1 MSLPHIAVASLGG
14 TITMTPGTTGAGV
27 TPTLGADD
35 LIAAVPGLQRIA
47 SIETATL
54 ASLPGASLSFADVL
68 SALDWAEA
76 AVARGAHGVVLIQG
90 TDTLEETAYLLDL
103 HWSRPEPLVVT
114 GAMRSP
120 GVPGADGHANLLASV
135 QTAAS
140 SPCGP
145 LGAVVV
151 MNDEVHAAS
160 RARKSHAAS
169 TAAFVSPVF
178 GPIGVVS
185 EGRVVYSNRPSRR
198 TQLDRPPP
206 GVYPRVAMIDASL
219 GDDGTLLRLA
229 RSDGYGGAVISA
241 FGAGH
246 VPFDLA
252 AAISEAIGTAID
264 DTGTAMT
271 VVFASRTGAGS
282 TLRHTYAFT
291 GSESDLIARGALPA
305 GWLDPYKARVLL
317 WSLLAAGASP
327 QRIRDEF
334 VRRGGTPH
342 DHD

>member
-1 MSLPHIAVASLGG
+1 MQGDDMSLPHIAVASLGG

-185 EGRVVYSNRPSRR
+185 EGRVVYSNRRGLDTAPHVRVHRLRERPDR
-198 TQLDRPPP
+198 TRSPA
-206 GVYPRVAMIDASL
+206 G
-219 GDDGTLLRLA
+219 RLA
-229 RSDGYGGAVISA
+229 RPLQGTRAPV
-241 FGAGH
+241 
-246 VPFDLA
+246 VA
-252 AAISEAIGTAID
+252 A
-264 DTGTAMT
+264 
-271 VVFASRTGAGS
+271 R
-282 TLRHTYAFT
+282 RRC
-291 GSESDLIARGALPA
+291 IAATHP
-305 GWLDPYKARVLL
+305 
-317 WSLLAAGASP
+317 
-327 QRIRDEF
+327 
-334 VRRGGTPH
+334 
-342 DHD
+342 